1 MSIWTAF
8 QDFIF
13 WGIDVVYGFVGDWG
27 MAIVLV
33 TILFRLIIWPLM
45 NSQIRSSYQMQKMQP
60 LMQEVQTKY
69 ANDPQ
74 RMQEE
79 MQKIYAEAKFNP
91 ISGCLPLL
99 LQMPIF
105 MALFQVLQQMGDRTS
120 GTSYEFYHL
129 VPDLTL
135 SPQATFSQGFLV
147 FLPYIILLLIFAFTT
162 FLPTLLMQRGTANA
176 QQRKQTLI
184 MTLIMSL
191 FMLWIGWGSPAGVLL
206 FWGTSSILGL
216 IQTQTGQRR
225 MKRLDAEKESEIE
238 DKPVEVDVTR
248 REHKKRPRK
257 KH

>member
-13 WGIDVVYGFVGDWG
+13 WGIDVVYNVIGDWG

-45 NSQIRSSYQMQKMQP
+45 NSQVKSSYQMQKMQP

-69 ANDPQ
+69 ADDPQ
-74 RMQEE
+74 RMQQE
-79 MQKIYAEAKFNP
+79 MQKIYAEAHFNP

-105 MALFQVLQQMGDRTS
+105 IALFQVLQQMGDRTS
-120 GTSYEFYHL
+120 GTNYEFYHL
-129 VPDLTL
+129 IPDLTL
-135 SPQATFSQGFLV
+135 SPASTFSQGILI

-162 FLPTLLMQRGTANA
+162 FLPTLIMQRGTANE

-206 FWGTSSILGL
+206 FWSTSSILGL
-216 IQTQTGQRR
+216 IQTQTGTRR
-225 MKRLDAEKESEIE
+225 MKRLDAEKEAIIE
-238 DKPVEVDVTR
+238 DKPVEVDVVR
-248 REHKKRPRK
+248 REHKKRPTK